1 VLRFANKPDD
11 IFVLL
16 INEAIEDMI
25 SYLEMDEDVDER
37 QDALRASM
45 PRSSALFDAA
55 DVMAQLGTLRE
66 FLNADKLYKPSD
78 YHWLLLYEC
87 LRSYCDYFNDEHP
100 GDVYKVHHIESIDFA
115 WLIDYYFW
123 DTDFLSD
130 DIPNL
135 TVEQRRGLG
144 VSSETFGLTAGLKP
158 DSEELKLTACDA
170 ELLQEFQGPPI
181 SLFTPGSKEYPSTAD
196 PQDN

>member
-1 VLRFANKPDD
+1 MLRFANKPDD

-25 SYLEMDEDVDER
+25 SYLEMDEDVNER

-66 FLNADKLYKPSD
+66 CLNADKLYQPSD

-100 GDVYKVHHIESIDFA
+100 GDVYQLHHIESIDFE
-115 WLIDYYFW
+115 WLIDSYFW

-130 DIPNL
+130 DIPHL
-135 TVEQRRGLG
+135 TVAQRKELG
-144 VSSETFGLTAGLKP
+144 ISSETFGLTADMKP
-158 DSEELKLTACDA
+158 HPEELEIEVCSTEIVK
-170 ELLQEFQGPPI
+170 EFEGPPV
-181 SLFTPGSKEYPSTAD
+181 SLFTPGSKEYPSQMNGT
-196 PQDN
+196 